1 MWVQK
6 LSKSNENIVIYWER
20 LNDTIVNVSQ
30 RVIAISFRLWNG
42 SQDINLSQTLAFDIQ
57 RSLFVQVLHTG
68 YGY

>member
-20 LNDTIVNVSQ
+20 LNDTIVNVSF
-30 RVIAISFRLWNG
+30 SLCNG

-68 YGY
+68 YGH